1 MVEYFRDVTMRKIG
15 GRAKAMVVTASR
27 LHAVRYFLE
36 FKRYIYAKGYHD
48 LDILV
53 AFSGTVKD
61 ADIEYT
67 EQGLNVLKNG
77 GKVSEKQ
84 LPEVFHGDDYNILV
98 VAEKYQTGFDE
109 PLLHT
114 MFVDKQL
121 NGVKAVQ
128 TVSRLNRTMK
138 GKNDTFIMDFVNE
151 VEDIKESFAPYYK
164 GTVLDEEINVNLIYD
179 TKIFIRQFLL
189 YNESDIAKFN
199 DIYYKYKQS
208 DSDLGKITSLFTPII
223 TQYIGLS
230 EDDQYKFKK
239 AVRNFVKWYSYV
251 TQIARMFDKELQ
263 KEYNFLQYMDKVLPN
278 NRNEK
283 VNLEDKIKLEYYKLE
298 KTYEGIIMIDMPGNY
313 GVIEN
318 PKTIN
323 VVKGK
328 EGKDELLE
336 NIINHINER
345 FNGIF
350 TQGDRVIV
358 ETIYSKVIKNSK
370 KLQKYAKKNDSEVF
384 IESIFP
390 KVFEVVAQECY
401 EEQMDAF
408 KKLFEDRA
416 FYEVILK
423 EIAKE
428 AYRGFRN
435 Q

>member
-1 MVEYFRDVTMRKIG
+1 
-15 GRAKAMVVTASR
+15 
-27 LHAVRYFLE
+27 
-36 FKRYIYAKGYHD
+36 
-48 LDILV
+48 
-53 AFSGTVKD
+53 
-61 ADIEYT
+61 
-67 EQGLNVLKNG
+67 
-77 GKVSEKQ
+77 
-84 LPEVFHGDDYNILV
+84 
-98 VAEKYQTGFDE
+98 
-109 PLLHT
+109 
-114 MFVDKQL
+114 
-121 NGVKAVQ
+121 
-128 TVSRLNRTMK
+128 
-138 GKNDTFIMDFVNE
+138 
-151 VEDIKESFAPYYK
+151 
-164 GTVLDEEINVNLIYD
+164 
-179 TKIFIRQFLL
+179 
-189 YNESDIAKFN
+189 
-199 DIYYKYKQS
+199 
-208 DSDLGKITSLFTPII
+208 
-223 TQYIGLS
+223 
-230 EDDQYKFKK
+230 
-239 AVRNFVKWYSYV
+239 
-251 TQIARMFDKELQ
+251 
-263 KEYNFLQYMDKVLPN
+263 
-278 NRNEK
+278 
-283 VNLEDKIKLEYYKLE
+283 
-298 KTYEGIIMIDMPGNY
+298 MIDMPGNY